1 VAKRFR
7 QLVEPEDHDEN
18 DEQKG
23 GPERTVG
30 GIESAKNKTEQES
43 HRIHLPGPSLYRAV
57 CRTGNA
63 GSLECVRRLAQAGA
77 SVNAHDNEG
86 NTPLH
91 ATFLTDVEEELLND
105 AWRGCECAQQGR

>member
-1 VAKRFR
+1 MMRMMSRKA
-7 QLVEPEDHDEN
+7 
-18 DEQKG
+18 
-23 GPERTVG
+23 GPERTVA

-43 HRIHLPGPSLYRAV
+43 HRIHLPSPSPPCIAV
-57 CRTGNA
+57 CQTGNA

-91 ATFLTDVEEELLND
+91 ATFLTDVEEELLNE
-105 AWRGCECAQQGR
+105 AWGGCECAQQGR